1 MRITYS
7 RQHVPGRGEA
17 GGARCD
23 FSGLCPDTGAG
34 REHPASPG
42 APDPR
47 AARETAR
54 KQTWGA
60 GGRVAELRAA
70 VPRGL
75 ALARRQSHV
84 AGQRG
89 LLARTRAGRPG
100 PWDQGVREGG
110 LGAELLQT
118 AGHRAAGTSVRKEA
132 PHRTRRP
139 SRAAT
144 PSPGPSDG
152 APPNRAHGFTQQTAC
167 IATFEFIMF
176 YRMKTAPSSPGGDA
190 LVIPP

>member
-1 MRITYS
+1 MGG
-7 RQHVPGRGEA
+7 GR
-17 GGARCD
+17 ARCR
-23 FSGLCPDTGAG
+23 A
-34 REHPASPG
+34 PG
-42 APDPR
+42 
-47 AARETAR
+47 
-54 KQTWGA
+54 
-60 GGRVAELRAA
+60 
-70 VPRGL
+70 GL

-84 AGQRG
+84 PGQRG

-176 YRMKTAPSSPGGDA
+176 YRMKTAPSSPGVTLSSFPHRRREGQTGRPWPQDPRLSFPVRKTGCA
-190 LVIPP
+190 RSASRRRGEDSGLASQPSGAGAA